1 MSSQTRKL
9 VVAATLLT
17 LLILVVAVISAR
29 NLSARKVKKASVPP
43 QVAAIRI
50 NESDGPRARN
60 LALQPE
66 AFNMSRRLGRRFA
79 SEARGQSVATGN
91 LIIGS
96 QRHAIQVIRSQK
108 DDGELVEIHRGSGEK
123 LGWDTRNGATSGN
136 RRASELERELIERVV
151 CDSPDQFVLAQLR
164 GASYYTVARNVRPD
178 DAGNNYNG
186 PTWTVIRITDP
197 EIDESRKPLSRW
209 RLYYLNTRTGLIDRV
224 VSELHSQEV
233 VAEFSWTEV
242 GGESVPSRVVWKRG
256 GQVLM
261 RFDLGGFSHA
271 EQKGANR

>member
-29 NLSARKVKKASVPP
+29 NRSARKVKASVPP
-43 QVAAIRI
+43 RVAAITV
-50 NESDGPRARN
+50 NKGDGPRARN

-79 SEARGQSVATGN
+79 SEARGQSVAPGN

-96 QRHAIQVIRSQK
+96 QRHIVQVVRSQK
-108 DDGELVEIHRGSGEK
+108 DDGELVEIKLGSGEK
-123 LGWDTRNGATSGN
+123 LGWDAGNGATSGN
-136 RRASELERELIERVV
+136 RRANGVERELIERIVS
-151 CDSPDQFVLAQLR
+151 DSPDQFVLAQLR
-164 GASYYTVARNVRPD
+164 GASYYTVARNVRPV
-178 DAGNNYNG
+178 DAENNYNG
-186 PTWTVIRITDP
+186 PTWTVIRITDG
-197 EIDESRKPLSRW
+197 EVDESKRPLSRW
-209 RLYYLNTRTGLIDRV
+209 RLYYINTRTGLIDRV
-224 VSELHSQEV
+224 VSELHSEEV
-233 VAEFSWTEV
+233 VAEFSWTEI
-242 GGESVPSRVVWKRG
+242 GGEKVPSRVVWKRG